1 MMLSKNLT
9 SGENEVRLGENEVRL
24 DKNQIPNS
32 KTYLIQFQLLI
43 LD

>member
-1 MMLSKNLT
+1 MILSKNLT
-9 SGENEVRLGENEVRL
+9 LGENEVRL

-32 KTYLIQFQLLI
+32 KTDLLQLQILI